1 MKNYFS
7 FNLTGR
13 KLLPIWILF
22 LVCFIAP
29 YATLVI
35 SMKNIQPG
43 SSLLYL
49 FFPLVLLLIVI
60 AFVITFYI
68 ARLAIENVAF
78 KDQSIVFHG
87 KFSEFIGVV
96 IFGYFIS
103 LITLGIYLAWFIRDL
118 HRFFI
123 NNSSFDSQF
132 LRFKGQGGKLFVI
145 LLLTIMLPVIILSVI
160 MALFIIKN
168 GAVAAEGMIIQQV
181 VMLILMIPYMY
192 FLYKWMVNIAY
203 KNYIITWKTNAWN
216 SCGKIALEMVL
227 TVITVGIYAPLAML
241 RIYKYFTDRTTA
253 VSTEG
258 EFRFGYNIDQLNDFL
273 FIWGQTLL
281 MIITLGIYYPWALC
295 KIGNR
300 ILGKTYFLKENIVSV
315 VIM

>member
-29 YATLVI
+29 YATLAI

-43 SSLLYL
+43 NSLLYL
-49 FFPLVLLLIVI
+49 FFPLVLLLMVI
-60 AFVITFYI
+60 AFIITFYI
-68 ARLAIENVAF
+68 VRLVIGNVAF
-78 KDQSIVFHG
+78 KGQSVVFHG
-87 KFSEFIGVV
+87 KFSEYIGVF
-96 IFGYFIS
+96 IPGYLLS
-103 LITLGIYLAWFIRDL
+103 LITFGIYLAWFIRDI

-132 LRFKGQGGKLFVI
+132 LKFQGQGGKLFVI

-160 MALFIIKN
+160 MASYIIEN
-168 GAVAAEGMIIQQV
+168 GAVNPDSVIIQQV

-192 FLYKWMVNIAY
+192 FLYKWMVNVAY
-203 KNYIITWKTNAWN
+203 KNYIITWKTNVWS
-216 SCGKIALEMVL
+216 SCGKIALEML
-227 TVITVGIYAPLAML
+227 LSVITVGIYTPLAML

-253 VSTEG
+253 VSIDG
-258 EFRFGYNIDQLNDFL
+258 EFRFGYDIDQLNDFL
-273 FIWGQTLL
+273 FIWGQSLL
-281 MIITLGIYYPWALC
+281 MIITLGIYYPWAFC

-300 ILGKTYFLKENIVSV
+300 ILGKTFLLKD
-315 VIM
+315 